1 MTSTTTTYAL
11 IVAAWV
17 AGFAFGY
24 LVRSYVSFRRRQ
36 RARRAAYTVPGAHT
50 RFTLMQNAEEGAPA
64 LVPQDTPVPVEGGAA
79 RSPRSV
85 AATEI
90 GEGTLLH

>member
-24 LVRSYVSFRRRQ
+24 LVRSYVSYRRRL
-36 RARRAAYTVPGAHT
+36 RARRSAYTIPGTHT
-50 RFTLMQNAEEGAPA
+50 RFTLMQNREEGAPA
-64 LVPQDTPVPVEGGAA
+64 LVPPDTPAHGEGSAA
-79 RSPRSV
+79 RSPQSV
-85 AATEI
+85 PTEI
-90 GEGTLLH
+90 GEGALLH